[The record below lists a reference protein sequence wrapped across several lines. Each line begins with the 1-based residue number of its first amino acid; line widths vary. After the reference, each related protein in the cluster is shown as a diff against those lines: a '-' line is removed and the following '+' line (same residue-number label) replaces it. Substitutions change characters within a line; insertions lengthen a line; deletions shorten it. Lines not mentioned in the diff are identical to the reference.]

1 VGSRHRIPT
10 LDGWRAVAIGA
21 VILSHAFQL
30 SGAASRPVRAAGY
43 IMGHLGGLGVALFFA
58 ISGYLITTLLLEE
71 AERRSGIS
79 LRGFYV
85 RRAFRILPAAYL
97 YLIVL
102 AIAGGCGWLG
112 DSLRRGE
119 LASAAFF
126 YSNYWPERSWYT
138 AQFWS
143 LSMEEHFY
151 LLWPALLAGLGAR
164 RALIAAGAFLAAAA
178 VWRPWS
184 LAHISL
190 PYPAL
195 QRTDMRLD
203 AFLYA
208 GALAILLHGPYRL
221 PVLRAL
227 TAPWFRACSVLAV
240 MAAWVWMLAGSAR
253 SAGTLVESALLPA
266 ILVSVIYW
274 PGSRLFRIL
283 EWPPLLWVGRI
294 SYGMYLWQQF
304 FFTPLRAVTI
314 SAAAEVFLPRLVLT
328 FAAAIVSCYLLE
340 RPLLSYSRMV
350 STRFQS
356 APLVEV
362 LDNNDMAD
370 SDLSAVLVM
379 HKTADKFKKDS
390 D

>member
-1 VGSRHRIPT
+1 M
-10 LDGWRAVAIGA
+10 
-21 VILSHAFQL
+21 LSHGFLL
-30 SGAASRPVRAAGY
+30 SGAAARPVRAAGY
-43 IMGHLGGLGVALFFA
+43 IAGHLGGLGVALFFA

-71 AERRSGIS
+71 GERRGGVS

-102 AIAGGCGWLG
+102 AIAGGYGWLG
-112 DSLRRGE
+112 ESLRRGE

-138 AQFWS
+138 AHFWS

-164 RALIAAGAFLAAAA
+164 RALIATGVLSAAAA
-178 VWRPWS
+178 LWRPWS
-184 LAHISL
+184 LAHVNL
-190 PYPAL
+190 PFPAL

-208 GALAILLHGPYRL
+208 GLLAILLHSPYRL

-227 TAPWFRACSVLAV
+227 TAAWFRAFSVLAV
-240 MAAWVWMLAGSAR
+240 VVVWVWMLAGSAP
-253 SAGTLVESALLPA
+253 STATLVESALLPA

-274 PGSRLFRIL
+274 PGSRVFRIL
-283 EWPPLLWVGRI
+283 EWAPLRWMGRI
-294 SYGMYLWQQF
+294 SYGLYLWQQL
-304 FFTPLRAVTI
+304 FFTPEPAVSL
-314 SAAAEVFLPRLVLT
+314 SATAVVFLPRLALT
-328 FAAAIVSCYLLE
+328 FAAAIVSYYLLE
-340 RPLLSYSRMV
+340 RPLLSYGRVV

-356 APLVEV
+356 ASQATLPQAIPSSIMEQ
-362 LDNNDMAD
+362 
-370 SDLSAVLVM
+370 
-379 HKTADKFKKDS
+379 
-390 D
+390 

>member
-1 VGSRHRIPT
+1 M
-10 LDGWRAVAIGA
+10 AIGA
-21 VILSHAFQL
+21 VILSHAFL
-30 SGAASRPVRAAGY
+30 LRGAASRPVRAAGY
-43 IMGHLGGLGVALFFA
+43 IAQHLGGLGVALFFA

-71 AERRSGIS
+71 GERRGGIS

-112 DSLRRGE
+112 ESLLRGE

-178 VWRPWS
+178 LWRPWS
-184 LAHISL
+184 VAHMSL

-240 MAAWVWMLAGSAR
+240 MAAWVWMLASSTL

-283 EWPPLLWVGRI
+283 EWAPLRWMGRI
-294 SYGMYLWQQF
+294 SYGLYLWQQL
-304 FFTPLRAVTI
+304 FFTPPPAVNLF
-314 SAAAEVFLPRLVLT
+314 AAVESFLPRLTLT
-328 FAAAIVSCYLLE
+328 FAAAIMSHYLLE
-340 RPLLSYSRMV
+340 RPLLSYGRTV
-350 STRFQS
+350 SSRFQS
-356 APLVEV
+356 APLVNV
-362 LDNNDMAD
+362 LDKNFCGDTEIRGLCIINRGAEPLPPLPPSPYDA
-370 SDLSAVLVM
+370 
-379 HKTADKFKKDS
+379 
-390 D
+390 